1 MSTSVQVTI
10 TGARN
15 LPKADW
21 FGHSDLYLVC
31 SVQPQP
37 QVHGQ
42 TKVARTALENNVLNP
57 VWNETLVLQPYN
69 QGDTLEFKV
78 MDKETLRSI
87 ELGKA
92 ILQWPDATRRG
103 FKGALPIQ
111 MASPPSNTVGQP
123 MLDVA
128 VSVDVPA
135 SAAPPPTAQA
145 PADPVQTAT
154 TSPPQTA
161 TSAPYAETS
170 YPPTAQTLP
179 PTAQQPPPIQTI
191 PPETQTTTTY
201 TTAPPTQAD
210 PYYQAQPQPPPQ
222 QQAPPPQQ
230 VQTVIPTQQP
240 PPSYYSQQPQSLPP
254 TAGEAMAPA
263 GPMRLKLSMISGR
276 NLPDTGWMSTKDP
289 FCMCHIPGRPHTD
302 CQTPVCKNTLNPLWN
317 SEHEILDFHPGD
329 VLEFV
334 VFNKQA
340 WPMNDERLGVAR
352 LPLDP
357 TRGHD
362 GFIPLVDETN
372 TRANAAVNVRAM
384 VLGGLPP
391 SQPCPPPQ
399 SPGEACAAPP
409 SAENARIGVNIAG
422 ARNLR
427 VDPSRS
433 EVFCTCQAIGKPHTE
448 VKSVAVRGSAN
459 PIFNLSQE
467 MPGYAAG
474 DTLEVAVW
482 DQADGA
488 PRNVGGATLPGSYIL
503 PSGWHGDL
511 PIYEK
516 VPVGSSAAPTS
527 VGMLQANIGPVQ
539 QAESRLT
546 AQPSGLEMPRPTQL
560 LVQVLG
566 AEDLPYVG
574 HGPSS
579 DSFCVVKVWG
589 RPHAEFQTGVA
600 HNAINPVWNL
610 EREITNY
617 SAGHNLEFEVFD
629 KDAWPRS
636 DDLVGVAVLPANS
649 FAHQPFHGELPLE
662 LSGSQTGAS
671 GNARVRVSVTPLD
684 PAAPP
689 GPEAELTQ
697 APPVAIPPPTSPAQ
711 QTSFYQ
717 QQQCCP
723 PPSQPFPPTA
733 QSFHTTQSFSSQAPP
748 TPQPTSMPPGP
759 TYQASPPRYYQAP
772 PMPPA
777 PAPYGYHHPPFAQP
791 YSMPAPGCMSQT
803 FVQGV
808 VPPPVCQ
815 GPPPMVPHAA
825 GFAPFPPLQG
835 APYGVVPQGMMVQQ
849 CGPAGPPS
857 PARSD
862 VLAVSSGQ
870 RNARVNGY
878 HTYRSEMEQRREIK
892 DAFDTFD
899 TNRSGYVDYY
909 SLKCAMRALG
919 FPVRKAEVLEAMRE
933 EGCMETGKISYDEF
947 SRILSRKYTE
957 REPLDDILR
966 VFRFFDKDGKGRISL
981 ADLRKV
987 VAELGEGLS
996 ESDLQCMIDEF
1007 DENRD
1012 GCINESEFVKVMQS
1026 AAMH

>member
-539 QAESRLT
+539 QA
-546 AQPSGLEMPRPTQL
+546 
-560 LVQVLG
+560 
-566 AEDLPYVG
+566 
-574 HGPSS
+574 
-579 DSFCVVKVWG
+579 
-589 RPHAEFQTGVA
+589 
-600 HNAINPVWNL
+600 
-610 EREITNY
+610 
-617 SAGHNLEFEVFD
+617 
-629 KDAWPRS
+629 
-636 DDLVGVAVLPANS
+636 
-649 FAHQPFHGELPLE
+649 
-662 LSGSQTGAS
+662 
-671 GNARVRVSVTPLD
+671 
-684 PAAPP
+684 
-689 GPEAELTQ
+689 
-697 APPVAIPPPTSPAQ
+697 PPVAIPPPTSPAQ